1 MTTIDRAHR
10 GSPLESVW
18 LYALAGALM
27 TGGPVWHYLFVNRYP
42 FDRPEA
48 VFLPLAA
55 GLLGAGI
62 AVVGRRLG
70 GLLASL
76 SFGALLYVFVDL
88 QLNLEQSVRTL
99 LVALG
104 CVVLAHL
111 LRSRRALLIC
121 LMLGT
126 FNLASLPRRGGTP
139 APPREAAGIRRP
151 DSLPVLVHIVL
162 DEQWGIGGLRAAGDQ
177 ATAQFLTAFYL
188 ERGFE
193 VYEGAYS
200 RWAQTV
206 TSIADMMS
214 LGRPVKTQ
222 PVPPD
227 AKFPDRFRL
236 LGNPYFE
243 RLLTMGYSIDVY
255 GPTYVDYCRARAV
268 PVAACRTVPGNSI
281 ANLGALG
288 GAWTERAWLA
298 GQYFLSVTSHA
309 YRRLGGRDAEVR
321 RRASAGGGLAQLAE
335 VRDALAD
342 GVGATAIL
350 VHVLVP
356 HRPLELEADC
366 RVRADPTQRIGYDL
380 PVPLS
385 DSAWNALM
393 ALYADQVRCAHLAVG
408 SVLDALDRTV
418 GREQAIVIV
427 QGDHGSGLH
436 PDDETPAGRGT
447 TPASTWDA
455 ERLNSAYST
464 LFAIRRPG
472 VPGAVHREALPIQD
486 FFWRL
491 IRNDFRHGSDTTWE
505 HYVRVHLTDSLPAA
519 ADNIRALAPAEMLWA
534 SFPRENAR
542 ERKPR

>member
-1 MTTIDRAHR
+1 MKPAG

-18 LYALAGALM
+18 LYAVAGALM

-62 AVVGRRLG
+62 AVLGRRLG

-200 RWAQTV
+200 RWGRTR
-206 TSIADMMS
+206 TSIPEAFS
-214 LGRPVKTQ
+214 LGRPAEVEPLPANARLPTG
-222 PVPPD
+222 
-227 AKFPDRFRL
+227 FRL
-236 LGNPYFE
+236 RANPYFE
-243 RLLTMGYSIDVY
+243 RLRDIGYRIEVRQSNHLDF
-255 GPTYVDYCRARAV
+255 CRRAEAL
-268 PVAACRTVPGNSI
+268 VAWCHTTPGNSI
-281 ANLGALG
+281 ASIGHLG
-288 GAWTERAWLA
+288 GAWPARAHLA
-298 GQYFLSVTSHA
+298 GRYFLNVTSHA
-309 YRRLGGRDAEVR
+309 YARLKRPPDGDGWRLAT
-321 RRASAGGGLAQLAE
+321 AGNALAQLRE
-335 VRDALAD
+335 LRDAIAS
-342 GVGATAIL
+342 GKAYGTAFF
-350 VHVLVP
+350 VHVLLP
-356 HRPLELEADC
+356 HHPLEVDADC
-366 RVRADPTQRIGYDL
+366 AAFSDPDLRVGFDPPKNLRYREVL
-380 PVPLS
+380 
-385 DSAWNALM
+385 
-393 ALYADQVRCAHLAVG
+393 ALYGGQTRCVHRAVSG
-408 SVLDALDRTV
+408 ILDALDRTV
-418 GREQAIVIV
+418 GRDGAIVIV
-427 QGDHGSGLH
+427 HGDHGWRMDQDPS
-436 PDDETPAGRGT
+436 DAPAAELER
-447 TPASTWDA
+447 
-455 ERLNSAYST
+455 ERLNSVFSS
-464 LFAIRRPG
+464 LLAIRRPG
-472 VPGAVHREALPIQD
+472 VPAAHRGEAVPIQD
-486 FFWRL
+486 FLWRL
-491 IRNDFRHGSDTTWE
+491 IESTFQGAVSPVWE
-505 HYVRVHLTDSLPAA
+505 HFVYLPFPVGQ
-519 ADNIRALAPAEMLWA
+519 DTWPGPTPIRRELNEKEMPWA
-534 SFPRENAR
+534 GTTP
-542 ERKPR
+542 